1 MKGAKILERY
11 GERVY
16 KEVRLHG
23 QLCETV
29 SCITISKGA
38 SNEIVKALNSW
49 IKNKNLKVRTGGTL

>member
-1 MKGAKILERY
+1 MKGAKVLERY
-11 GERVY
+11 GQRVY

>member
-23 QLCETV
+23 QLCDTV
-29 SCITISKGA
+29 SCVTISKGA
-38 SNEIVKALNSW
+38 NNEIVKALNNW

>member
-11 GERVY
+11 GQRVY

-29 SCITISKGA
+29 SCVTISKGA
-38 SNEIVKALNSW
+38 NNEIVKALNTW
-49 IKNKNLKVRTGGTL
+49 INNKNLKVRTGGTL

>member
-11 GERVY
+11 GQRVY

>member
-11 GERVY
+11 GQRVY

-29 SCITISKGA
+29 SCVTISKGA

>member
-11 GERVY
+11 GQRVY

-23 QLCETV
+23 QLCDTV
-29 SCITISKGA
+29 SCVTISKGA
-38 SNEIVKALNSW
+38 NNEIVKALNNW

>member
-11 GERVY
+11 GQRVY
-16 KEVRLHG
+16 KEVKLHG

>member
-1 MKGAKILERY
+1 MKGTQILERY

-16 KEVRLHG
+16 SEAKLRG
-23 QLCETV
+23 QLCDTV

>member
-1 MKGAKILERY
+1 MKGAKVLEHY

-29 SCITISKGA
+29 SCVTISKGA
-38 SNEIVKALNSW
+38 DNEIVKALNTW
-49 IKNKNLKVRTGGTL
+49 INNKNLKVRTGGTL

>member
-11 GERVY
+11 GQRVY

-29 SCITISKGA
+29 SCVTISKGA
-38 SNEIVKALNSW
+38 NNEIVKALNNW

>member
-11 GERVY
+11 GQRVY

-29 SCITISKGA
+29 SCVTISKGA
-38 SNEIVKALNSW
+38 DNEIVKALNTW
-49 IKNKNLKVRTGGTL
+49 INNKNLKVRTGGKL